1 MTKQEYIQSLKKEV
15 EQFHPFLRDRLFAA
29 MQKETAIDSYDYTH
43 GNNEQGAD
51 FIVITRD
58 GVTKKEIAVA
68 VIVKS
73 GSITNSLET
82 VERQISQSK
91 TDKKNQDGEDFSVR
105 RFWVITNN
113 TISKNAR
120 DYIKDKF
127 KNLNIEF
134 WDYQEVVRLSDLY
147 MGDDWLEPHHSTNTF
162 LQTKR
167 QYFVDMMSRNSLAQN
182 LGEFSLRQTVVERK
196 AEYNSNQQKNDP
208 PKKVNVL
215 ECAKKRKMILLEG
228 GFGTLSIKLCHSP
241 PSII

>member
-1 MTKQEYIQSLKKEV
+1 MLRGNKRLFMTKQEYIQSPKKEV

-73 GSITNSLET
+73 GSITNSLEA

-91 TDKKNQDGEDFSVR
+91 TDKKNQDGEEFSVR

-147 MGDDWLEPHHSTNTF
+147 MGDDCLNIIRQIPSCR
-162 LQTKR
+162 QTAH
-167 QYFVDMMSRNSLAQN
+167 FVDMMSEFPCPKFR
-182 LGEFSLRQTVVERK
+182 EFSLRQTVERRPNTIAS
-196 AEYNSNQQKNDP
+196 AEMTAKE
-208 PKKVNVL
+208 VNVL
-215 ECAKKRKMILLEG
+215 ECAKKEND
-228 GFGTLSIKLCHSP
+228 SA
-241 PSII
+241 